1 MRRDPKAE
9 GLRWLEQAEADRKG
23 GQLLLEGGSYHLAC
37 FIAQQVAEKALKA
50 FLYAQGEE
58 IVTGHSV
65 EALCRWAAEYDLEFE
80 ALRPEVA
87 PLDGHYLPA
96 RYPNSVPDS
105 IPARI
110 YNRAIAVEALRM
122 ADRVLELVRRK
133 LREDI

>member
-1 MRRDPKAE
+1 MPRARR
-9 GLRWLEQAEADRKG
+9 
-23 GQLLLEGGSYHLAC
+23 S
-37 FIAQQVAEKALKA
+37 
-50 FLYAQGEE
+50 
-58 IVTGHSV
+58 SV
-65 EALCRWAAEYDLEFE
+65 EALCRWAAEYDPEFE

-110 YNRAIAVEALRM
+110 YNREIAVEALQM

-133 LREDI
+133 LREDL